1 MGIQNIKQIMKQK
14 VYLKILMG
22 IMVTAVL
29 ITFITIIL
37 LEPWIG
43 RKIEAKFGEKYKDYS
58 VEIDKVHLSIFTS
71 TIELDSIKI
80 FSKLESGGNPDLK
93 GSIASIKIAGISLSK
108 FLFKN
113 NIDIR
118 GITIS
123 NSSIKGKLPFPEK
136 TKPPTISKTNIRIDS
151 IRFDKIDLAI
161 ENTTNSQAFS
171 VKEGVLKVYDLLVEK
186 QDTLSPAIFNR
197 FDFNANVLTA
207 VSADS
212 MYTFTARTIINSST
226 LKTMA
231 LDSFSIHPN
240 YKEYDFTARH
250 EFQTDRFEGGFSHI
264 FFRDFS
270 VSDFFKSKDLV
281 SAYIE
286 IGNMELRAFRDN
298 RKKRKHVDKQAFQDM
313 IYNYPGK
320 INIDSIDIL
329 SGNVLYIEH
338 AEKANEPG
346 IISFNEIKAKIVKIS
361 NNTIYKTEK
370 AFLQLNAEA
379 LLMGKG
385 KLTVLLKSRIY
396 DNQNTFSVN
405 GNLSGMDAKD
415 LNPMLEKNAF
425 VYATSGRIDG
435 MNFSFTANN
444 DKATG
449 KMKLLYHGLIIAVK
463 NKRTDKT
470 TAIKEQVSTLMANI
484 IVLNSNPVPNEA
496 VRVGVIDNKRNP
508 ERFLLNYCAKSI
520 ITGIKSSVIASPK
533 K

>member
-1 MGIQNIKQIMKQK
+1 MGIQNIKQIVKQN
-14 VYLKILMG
+14 VFLKILTG
-22 IMVTAVL
+22 IIVTAVL
-29 ITFITIIL
+29 IPFITIIL

-43 RKIEAKFGEKYKDYS
+43 RKIEAKFSEKNKDYIL
-58 VEIDKVHLSIFTS
+58 EIEKVHLSIFTS
-71 TIELDSIKI
+71 AIELDSIKI
-80 FSKLESGGNPDLK
+80 YSKLESGGNPDLN
-93 GSIASIKIAGISLSK
+93 GNIASIKIAGISLSK
-108 FLFKN
+108 FLFKK

-118 GITIS
+118 EITIS
-123 NSSIKGKLPFPEK
+123 NSSFKGKIPFPKK
-136 TKPPTISKTNIRIDS
+136 TKPPTISKSNIRIDS
-151 IRFDKIDLAI
+151 IRFDKINLAI
-161 ENTTNSQAFS
+161 ESTTNSQAYS
-171 VKEGVLKVYDLLVEK
+171 VKEGVLKVYELQVKK

-197 FDFNANVLTA
+197 FDFESKEFTTVT
-207 VSADS
+207 ADS
-212 MYTFTARTIINSST
+212 MYTFKASTIVNSST
-226 LKTMA
+226 LKTMV

-250 EFQTDRFEGGFSHI
+250 EFQTDRIEASFNHI
-264 FFRDFS
+264 FLRDFS
-270 VSDFFKSKDLV
+270 VAEYFKSKDLV

-298 RKKRKHVDKQAFQDM
+298 RKKRMHLDKQAFQDM

-320 INIDSIDIL
+320 INIDSIAIL
-329 SGNVLYIEH
+329 SGNILYIEH

-346 IISFNEIKAKIVKIS
+346 IISFNEIKAKIFKICNDS
-361 NNTIYKTEK
+361 IYKTEK

-385 KLTVLLKSRIY
+385 KLTVLLKSRLY

-444 DKATG
+444 AKATG

-470 TAIKEQVSTLMANI
+470 TAIKEQVSSVIANL

-496 VRVGVIDNKRNP
+496 VRYGVIDYKRNP